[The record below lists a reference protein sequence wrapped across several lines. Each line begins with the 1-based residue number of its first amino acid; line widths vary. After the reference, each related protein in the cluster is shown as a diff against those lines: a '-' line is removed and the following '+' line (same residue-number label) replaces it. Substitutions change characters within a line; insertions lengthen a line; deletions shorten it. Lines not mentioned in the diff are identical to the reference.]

1 MPALPTPEEALKA
14 LKAQPGIDLTRQ
26 RKGTKIMVETDNH
39 LFEITVLNPASG
51 LVEVSSTLPL
61 LRESTVASTYE
72 ASMPWMPTSAWT
84 PGSAERFRCSYASAT
99 ATLCPLLSLRPVSWP
114 RLDLRRVLVQVSDAG
129 T

>member
-1 MPALPTPEEALKA
+1 MMPALPTPEEALKA

-61 LRESTVASTYE
+61 LRESTVGQYLRGVYALD
-72 ASMPWMPTSAWT
+72 ANVGLDAWIGRT
-84 PGSAERFRCSYASAT
+84 LQMFIRFRNGNLMSAPVIAASVIGPGWT
-99 ATLCPLLSLRPVSWP
+99 YDVF
-114 RLDLRRVLVQVSDAG
+114 
-129 T
+129 

>member
-61 LRESTVASTYE
+61 LRQSTVGQYLRGVYVLDANVGLD
-72 ASMPWMPTSAWT
+72 AWIGRT
-84 PGSAERFRCSYASAT
+84 LQMFIRFRNGNFMSGPVVAASVVGLGWT
-99 ATLCPLLSLRPVSWP
+99 YDVF
-114 RLDLRRVLVQVSDAG
+114 
-129 T
+129 